1 MPAAQSLQ
9 SIKKGMVIHMY
20 RNLAPI
26 SKNAWDQIDARAKEV
41 LISTLTARKAVHV
54 SGPRGS
60 EYVVYNHGRLGE
72 VSENNGVSFA
82 SYQVTP
88 LVETRIEFKLSRWAL
103 DNAVRGDKNIDFSNL
118 EEAVKKAAL
127 FEERLVY
134 EGLSE
139 GAVKG
144 LKNVSETSLK
154 LGNTSSDIKKSVAEG
169 VLKLRNAYASGKL
182 DLIVSQ
188 ELYTK
193 LWSLESQTPLV
204 KALEEMISG
213 KVIASEV
220 LKGAL
225 LIPHDHE
232 NLELV
237 LGDDFTLGYQEH
249 DQKEVTFFIKESLTF
264 QITDDNLVV
273 RFE

>member
-1 MPAAQSLQ
+1 
-9 SIKKGMVIHMY
+9 MY

-26 SKNAWDQIDARAKEV
+26 SKDAWDQIDARAKEV
-41 LISTLTARKAVHV
+41 LLSTLTARKTVHV
-54 SGPRGS
+54 FGPNGS
-60 EYVVYNHGRLGE
+60 EYVAYNHGRLGE
-72 VSENNGVSFA
+72 VTEDYGVTFA

-118 EEAVKKAAL
+118 EDAVKKAAL

-134 EGLSE
+134 EGLPAGS
-139 GAVKG
+139 VKG
-144 LKNVSETSLK
+144 LLNASDTSLK
-154 LGNTSSDIKKSVAEG
+154 LGNTASDIKKSVAQG
-169 VLKLRNAYASGKL
+169 IIKLRNAYASGKM

-204 KALEEMISG
+204 IALEEMISG
-213 KVIASEV
+213 KVIASEI
-220 LKGAL
+220 LTGAL

-264 QITDDNLVV
+264 QITDENLVV
-273 RFE
+273 KFVE

>member
-1 MPAAQSLQ
+1 
-9 SIKKGMVIHMY
+9 MY

-54 SGPRGS
+54 SGPKGS

-72 VSENNGVSFA
+72 VSESDGVSFA

-88 LVETRIEFKLSRWAL
+88 LVETRIEFKLNRWAL
-103 DNAVRGDKNIDFSNL
+103 DNAVRGDKNIDFSSL
-118 EEAVKKAAL
+118 EAAIKKAAL
-127 FEERLVY
+127 FEEQVVY
-134 EGLSE
+134 EGLAE
-139 GAVKG
+139 GNIKG
-144 LKNVSETSLK
+144 LLTVPDTSLK
-154 LGNTSSDIKKSVAEG
+154 LGNTASDIKKSVAEG
-169 VLKLRNAYASGKL
+169 VIKLRNAYASGNM

-188 ELYTK
+188 ELYAK
-193 LWSLESQTPLV
+193 LWAMESQTPLV
-204 KALEEMISG
+204 KALEDMISG

-220 LKGAL
+220 IKGAI
-225 LIPHDHE
+225 LIPHDNE

-249 DQKEVTFFIKESLTF
+249 DQKEVTFFIKESFTF
-264 QITDDNLVV
+264 QISDESLIV
-273 RFE
+273 RFEE

>member
-1 MPAAQSLQ
+1 
-9 SIKKGMVIHMY
+9 MY

-54 SGPRGS
+54 AGPKGP
-60 EYVVYNHGRLGE
+60 EYVVYNHGRLGG
-72 VSENNGVSFA
+72 VSESNGVSYA

-118 EEAVKKAAL
+118 EAAVKEAAL
-127 FEERLVY
+127 FEERAIY

-139 GAVKG
+139 GNIQG
-144 LKNVSETSLK
+144 LLKVSDTSLK
-154 LGNTSSDIKKSVAEG
+154 LGDTASAIKKSVAEG
-169 VLKLRNAYASGKL
+169 LLKLRNAYALGQI

-188 ELYTK
+188 ELYAK
-193 LWSLESQTPLV
+193 LWSIESQTPLV
-204 KALEEMISG
+204 KALEDMISG

-220 LKGAL
+220 IKGAIL
-225 LIPHDHE
+225 LPHDHE

-249 DQKEVTFFIKESLTF
+249 DQKEVTFFIKESFTF
-264 QITDDNLVV
+264 QITDESLVV
-273 RFE
+273 RFEE